1 MIRLAMNKYNMILTG
16 KQQKYQ
22 LYDYLKLININ
33 FLQT

>member
-16 KQQKYQ
+16 KQQKHQ